1 MQFDFHFF
9 FFYFRFF
16 SQLGKVY
23 FDFQPSWFDTPS
35 NNGGCFKVENFPVTA
50 KDLEVIRNVKSNSR
64 AVTVQ
69 AKGTKKETCKIR
81 FHHSPH
87 LRESSEVL
95 TSHKTVGWLGLITCY
110 SIHRL

>member
-9 FFYFRFF
+9 FFFFRFF

-81 FHHSPH
+81 
-87 LRESSEVL
+87 SS
-95 TSHKTVGWLGLITCY
+95 TVHICTKAVKFLQVTNQLDA
-110 SIHRL
+110 